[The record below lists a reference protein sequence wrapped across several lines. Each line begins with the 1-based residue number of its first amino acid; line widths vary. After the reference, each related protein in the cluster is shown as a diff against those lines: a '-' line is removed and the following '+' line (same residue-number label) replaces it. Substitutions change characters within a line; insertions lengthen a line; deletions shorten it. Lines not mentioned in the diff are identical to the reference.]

1 MREFFQAFLMMS
13 LQGAVLIAV
22 LLVLRSVFC
31 KRMAPGVLYALW
43 LIPAVRLLIPGSVAS
58 VFSFLN
64 LFSEEAEQ
72 QVLAAAAMQTGMVHV
87 PMEIPPVAIGPGM
100 ALPLETASYPQI
112 SGLIVFNG
120 IAVLLAIWIAG
131 MLAVLLLAAW
141 KNFAFIRRAKKDA
154 VCVEADCPLPV
165 YLSEYISSP
174 CLCGVFRP
182 VILVTDE
189 TLESDASFN
198 LALRHEL
205 EHYRVGDR
213 FWALLRLFC
222 CAAHWFNPL
231 VWIAAKASVQ
241 DCERACDARVLKH
254 ADQAE
259 REAYGALLLSC
270 LKGPRARH
278 SLLCAAS
285 PMGGSR
291 EALRRRVALIAE
303 KPVTKKAAV
312 VLLAVCVGLT
322 CLVACTTRT
331 QAGPLEQL
339 QSRIAPEQQ
348 ILCDGEQSTL
358 AGRTLIN
365 VLSDKEWMELAAED
379 LAEDETRSVLYSFAG
394 TCVDGADASWLLSVE
409 RCTVQV
415 PLADLG
421 LAQGDL
427 CYVGR
432 IVLPGGKE
440 TCYVMPE
447 EDAHWLW
454 AVQRLGADEKVFHS
468 ALPEG
473 GEVAMVC
480 SAPAMGMER
489 HYFFSSGSGAA
500 YTPIDSDLDE
510 QYARVAENMLF
521 VSRDVGFVTF
531 RYENAET
538 APDLFR
544 TADGGKTWQRVT
556 LPMGDI
562 TTENGYGGMHITG
575 LQFGDI
581 SSNGVLFTGIL
592 EEGIRCG
599 IAEVSFT
606 HNGTP
611 LSSLFS
617 TADGGESWMPV
628 TSSLPMQHTDA
639 GTVERTADPQDPKSA
654 YLVQERI
661 SLSRFETMQL
671 TVRGV
676 TTKIRWS
683 SADPAIASVDENG
696 LVRGEGQGE
705 TVVTASWDGQRFD
718 CRVFCK

>member
-120 IAVLLAIWIAG
+120 IAVLLAVWIAG
-131 MLAVLLLAAW
+131 MLAVPLLAAW

-154 VCVEADCPLPV
+154 VCVEADCSLPV

-189 TLESDASFN
+189 ALESDASLE

-285 PMGGSR
+285 PMGGS
-291 EALRRRVALIAE
+291 ERR
-303 KPVTKKAAV
+303 
-312 VLLAVCVGLT
+312 C
-322 CLVACTTRT
+322 
-331 QAGPLEQL
+331 AGAW
-339 QSRIAPEQQ
+339 R
-348 ILCDGEQSTL
+348 
-358 AGRTLIN
+358 
-365 VLSDKEWMELAAED
+365 
-379 LAEDETRSVLYSFAG
+379 
-394 TCVDGADASWLLSVE
+394 
-409 RCTVQV
+409 
-415 PLADLG
+415 
-421 LAQGDL
+421 
-427 CYVGR
+427 
-432 IVLPGGKE
+432 
-440 TCYVMPE
+440 
-447 EDAHWLW
+447 
-454 AVQRLGADEKVFHS
+454 
-468 ALPEG
+468 
-473 GEVAMVC
+473 
-480 SAPAMGMER
+480 
-489 HYFFSSGSGAA
+489 
-500 YTPIDSDLDE
+500 
-510 QYARVAENMLF
+510 
-521 VSRDVGFVTF
+521 
-531 RYENAET
+531 
-538 APDLFR
+538 
-544 TADGGKTWQRVT
+544 
-556 LPMGDI
+556 
-562 TTENGYGGMHITG
+562 
-575 LQFGDI
+575 
-581 SSNGVLFTGIL
+581 
-592 EEGIRCG
+592 
-599 IAEVSFT
+599 
-606 HNGTP
+606 
-611 LSSLFS
+611 
-617 TADGGESWMPV
+617 
-628 TSSLPMQHTDA
+628 
-639 GTVERTADPQDPKSA
+639 
-654 YLVQERI
+654 
-661 SLSRFETMQL
+661 
-671 TVRGV
+671 
-676 TTKIRWS
+676 
-683 SADPAIASVDENG
+683 
-696 LVRGEGQGE
+696 
-705 TVVTASWDGQRFD
+705 
-718 CRVFCK
+718 

>member
-120 IAVLLAIWIAG
+120 IAVLLAVWIAG

-189 TLESDASFN
+189 TLESDASLD

-331 QAGPLEQL
+331 QAGALEQL

-358 AGRTLIN
+358 TGRTLIN
-365 VLSDKEWMELAAED
+365 VLSDKEWMEIAAED
-379 LAEDETRSVLYSFAG
+379 FAEDERRSVLYSFAG
-394 TCVDGADASWLLSVE
+394 TCADAADASWLLSVE
-409 RCTVQV
+409 RCAVQV
-415 PLADLG
+415 PLDDLG
-421 LAQGDL
+421 LAQNDL

-440 TCYVMPE
+440 TCYAMPE

-454 AVQRLGADEKVFHS
+454 AVQCLGADEKVFRS

-473 GEVAMVC
+473 GEIAMVC
-480 SAPAMGMER
+480 SDPAMGMER

-562 TTENGYGGMHITG
+562 TTENGYGNIRVTEIAFEDEKSGTLTVGMNHYGIS
-575 LQFGDI
+575 GD
-581 SSNGVLFTGIL
+581 LAARFT
-592 EEGIRCG
+592 
-599 IAEVSFT
+599 T
-606 HNGTP
+606 T
-611 LSSLFS
+611 
-617 TADGGESWMPV
+617 DGGESWWAV
-628 TSSLPMQHTDA
+628 TSGGPMQHTDA

>member
-100 ALPLETASYPQI
+100 ALPLETAPYPQI

-154 VCVEADCPLPV
+154 VCVEADCSLPV

-189 TLESDASFN
+189 ALESDASLE

-331 QAGPLEQL
+331 QAGALEQL

-358 AGRTLIN
+358 TGRTLIN
-365 VLSDKEWMELAAED
+365 VLSDKEWMEIAAED
-379 LAEDETRSVLYSFAG
+379 FAEDERRSVLYSFAG
-394 TCVDGADASWLLSVE
+394 TCADAADASWLLSVE
-409 RCTVQV
+409 RCAVQV
-415 PLADLG
+415 PLDDLG

-432 IVLPGGKE
+432 IVLPG
-440 TCYVMPE
+440 
-447 EDAHWLW
+447 
-454 AVQRLGADEKVFHS
+454 AVQRLGADEKVCRW

-473 GEVAMVC
+473 GEIAMVC
-480 SAPAMGMER
+480 SDPAMGMER
-489 HYFFSSGSGAA
+489 HYFFSSGNGAA

-562 TTENGYGGMHITG
+562 TTENGYGNIRVTEIAFEDEKSGTLTVGMNHYGIS
-575 LQFGDI
+575 GD
-581 SSNGVLFTGIL
+581 LAARFT
-592 EEGIRCG
+592 
-599 IAEVSFT
+599 T
-606 HNGTP
+606 T
-611 LSSLFS
+611 
-617 TADGGESWMPV
+617 DGGESWWAV
-628 TSSLPMQHTDA
+628 TSGGPMQHTDA

>member
-120 IAVLLAIWIAG
+120 IAVLLAVWIAG

-189 TLESDASFN
+189 TLESDASLD

-331 QAGPLEQL
+331 QAGALEQL

-358 AGRTLIN
+358 TGRTLIN
-365 VLSDKEWMELAAED
+365 VLSDKEWMEIAAED
-379 LAEDETRSVLYSFAG
+379 FAEDERRSVLYSFAG
-394 TCVDGADASWLLSVE
+394 TCADAADASWLLSVE
-409 RCTVQV
+409 RCAVQV
-415 PLADLG
+415 PLDDLG
-421 LAQGDL
+421 LAQNDL

-440 TCYVMPE
+440 TCYAMPE

-454 AVQRLGADEKVFHS
+454 AVQCLGADEKVFRS

-473 GEVAMVC
+473 GEIAMVC
-480 SAPAMGMER
+480 SDPAMGMER

-538 APDLFR
+538 APELFR

-562 TTENGYGGMHITG
+562 TTENGYGNIRVTEIAFEDEKSGTLTVGMNHYGIS
-575 LQFGDI
+575 GD
-581 SSNGVLFTGIL
+581 LAARFT
-592 EEGIRCG
+592 
-599 IAEVSFT
+599 T
-606 HNGTP
+606 T
-611 LSSLFS
+611 
-617 TADGGESWMPV
+617 DGGESWWAV
-628 TSSLPMQHTDA
+628 TSGGPMQHTDA

>member
-120 IAVLLAIWIAG
+120 IAVLLAVWIAG

-154 VCVEADCPLPV
+154 VCVEADCSLPV

-189 TLESDASFN
+189 ALESDASLE

-331 QAGPLEQL
+331 QAGALEQL

-358 AGRTLIN
+358 TGRTLIN

-379 LAEDETRSVLYSFAG
+379 FAEDETRSVLHSFAG
-394 TCVDGADASWLLSVE
+394 TCADAADASWLLSVE

-415 PLADLG
+415 PLDDLG
-421 LAQGDL
+421 LAQSDL

-440 TCYVMPE
+440 TCYAMPE

-454 AVQRLGADEKVFHS
+454 AVQCLGADEKVFRS

-473 GEVAMVC
+473 GEIAMVC
-480 SAPAMGMER
+480 SDPAMGMER

-538 APDLFR
+538 APELFR

-562 TTENGYGGMHITG
+562 TTENGYGNIRVTEIAFEDEKSGTLTVGMNHYGIS
-575 LQFGDI
+575 GD
-581 SSNGVLFTGIL
+581 LAARFT
-592 EEGIRCG
+592 
-599 IAEVSFT
+599 T
-606 HNGTP
+606 T
-611 LSSLFS
+611 
-617 TADGGESWMPV
+617 DGGESWMPV

-671 TVRGV
+671 IVRGV

-705 TVVTASWDGQRFD
+705 TVVTASWDGQHFD